1 LLDRELPLELPP
13 ERDPLLLEGALNE
26 FERLREELLIELFEL
41 LEGALHERDELLR
54 SRVELSGCIHL
65 FALRDCLGETYVGDA
80 SSVRSGAA
88 AGISFGRWA
97 STLGRTKMP
106 LSS

>member
-1 LLDRELPLELPP
+1 MDRELPLELPP
-13 ERDPLLLEGALNE
+13 ERDPPLLEGAPKEL
-26 FERLREELLIELFEL
+26 ERLREELLNELFDL

-54 SRVELSGCIHL
+54 SRVELSGCIHP
-65 FALRDCLGETYVGDA
+65 FVLRDCLGETYVGDA
-80 SSVRSGAA
+80 SSVRAGAA
-88 AGISFGRWA
+88 AGTSPGRWA